1 MNRKTVI
8 DTLKQQGGFITTG
21 EVKSRGEYEQLRRAI
36 EDGTLM
42 RLRKGVYVEMSA
54 LANNMID
61 VERIVPHGVLC
72 LYSAFAHY
80 GLSTQVPSATCIAI
94 EDKRKVRLPDY
105 PPIDLYYWKK
115 ENLEFGIIKK
125 SISGYDVLI
134 TDMERTVCDA
144 VKYRNKIGL
153 DVCGEVIDNYLKKE
167 NRNISLL
174 HEYAQKLRVKNIM
187 TTYLETRL
195 LQRITPYPLSLDYPL
210 LLPDVPAVELYA
222 YSLETLIAEKFH
234 AMVDR
239 DESNSRM
246 KDFFDVYQLFTN
258 HEIDKELLAEAIVGT
273 FKNRNTP
280 YRENLALFT
289 DKFATDATRNIWWK
303 AFLKKIRWKEQ
314 IDFSVVMKCIKE
326 NLQAYWNK
334 ETLG

>member
-1 MNRKTVI
+1 MTKNIGKSIRIRLLNLAKVEKQEYMKVLVRYLHERLLFRISASPYKSHFLLKGSSLLFALDGFKARPTI
-8 DTLKQQGGFITTG
+8 DIDLLGERISNDRDNLKEAFQK
-21 EVKSRGEYEQLRRAI
+21 VCAI
-36 EDGTLM
+36 ECEDDGVTFDATSLE
-42 RLRKGVYVEMSA
+42 LEPIAVEKKYPGTCVKVVAHLDTIVQQVSVD
-54 LANNMID
+54 IGFGD
-61 VERIVPHGVLC
+61 VV
-72 LYSAFAHY
+72 
-80 GLSTQVPSATCIAI
+80 
-94 EDKRKVRLPDY
+94 
-105 PPIDLYYWKK
+105 
-115 ENLEFGIIKK
+115 
-125 SISGYDVLI
+125 
-134 TDMERTVCDA
+134 
-144 VKYRNKIGL
+144 
-153 DVCGEVIDNYLKKE
+153 
-167 NRNISLL
+167 
-174 HEYAQKLRVKNIM
+174 
-187 TTYLETRL
+187 
-195 LQRITPYPLSLDYPL
+195 TPYPLSLDYPL

-234 AMVDR
+234 VMVDR

>member
-1 MNRKTVI
+1 MAHL
-8 DTLKQQGGFITTG
+8 DTIVQQVSVDIGFG
-21 EVKSRGEYEQLRRAI
+21 
-36 EDGTLM
+36 
-42 RLRKGVYVEMSA
+42 
-54 LANNMID
+54 D
-61 VERIVPHGVLC
+61 VVT
-72 LYSAFAHY
+72 A
-80 GLSTQVPSATCIAI
+80 
-94 EDKRKVRLPDY
+94 
-105 PPIDLYYWKK
+105 
-115 ENLEFGIIKK
+115 
-125 SISGYDVLI
+125 
-134 TDMERTVCDA
+134 
-144 VKYRNKIGL
+144 
-153 DVCGEVIDNYLKKE
+153 
-167 NRNISLL
+167 
-174 HEYAQKLRVKNIM
+174 
-187 TTYLETRL
+187 
-195 LQRITPYPLSLDYPL
+195 YPLLLDYPL

-289 DKFATDATRNIWWK
+289 EKFATDATRNIWWK

-334 ETLG
+334 ETLE

>member
-1 MNRKTVI
+1 MTKNI
-8 DTLKQQGGFITTG
+8 G
-21 EVKSRGEYEQLRRAI
+21 
-36 EDGTLM
+36 
-42 RLRKGVYVEMSA
+42 
-54 LANNMID
+54 
-61 VERIVPHGVLC
+61 
-72 LYSAFAHY
+72 
-80 GLSTQVPSATCIAI
+80 
-94 EDKRKVRLPDY
+94 
-105 PPIDLYYWKK
+105 
-115 ENLEFGIIKK
+115 K
-125 SISGYDVLI
+125 SI
-134 TDMERTVCDA
+134 R
-144 VKYRNKIGL
+144 
-153 DVCGEVIDNYLKKE
+153 
-167 NRNISLL
+167 
-174 HEYAQKLRVKNIM
+174 
-187 TTYLETRL
+187 TRL
-195 LQRITPYPLSLDYPL
+195 LNLAKEEKQEYMKVLVRYLHERLLFRISASPYKSHFLLKGSSLLFALDGFKARPTIDIDLLGERISNDREKVRFDATSLELEPIAVEKKYPGTCVKVVAHLDTIVQQVSVDIGFGDVVTPYPLSLDYPL

-246 KDFFDVYQLFTN
+246 KDFFDVYQLFAN